1 MRMLPAS
8 AMLAIGVGL
17 TGCACLTHHDS
28 DAGAPACGPSIS
40 IDYAGDGTPS
50 ANPDACWVHSGDQL
64 TWQGAPG
71 DSRPF
76 TIQFLHG
83 TPDGEQARAALSSG
97 DTGSRQTVTVHVKS
111 VRASTDLKYGIAANG
126 KHVDPHIIIKP
137 N

>member
-1 MRMLPAS
+1 MRMLPVS

-17 TGCACLTHHDS
+17 TGCACLWGRPTKEES
-28 DAGAPACGPSIS
+28 PPCGPSIS

-50 ANPDACWVHSGDQL
+50 ASPDACWVHSGDQL

-71 DSRPF
+71 DTRPF
-76 TIQFLHG
+76 TIQFMQG
-83 TPDGEQARAALSSG
+83 TPDGERPRADLSSG

-111 VRASTDLKYGIAANG
+111 VRARTDLKYGIAANG